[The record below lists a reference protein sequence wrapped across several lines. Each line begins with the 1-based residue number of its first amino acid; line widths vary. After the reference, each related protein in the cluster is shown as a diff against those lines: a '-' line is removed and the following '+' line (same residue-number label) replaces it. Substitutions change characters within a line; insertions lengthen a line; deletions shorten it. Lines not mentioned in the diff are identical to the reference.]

1 MLPKQVSLSI
11 ILNKSR
17 DVFLKFFLCIL
28 IFSGLKCV
36 DGINELNSEVECD
49 DMGGA
54 GFCAKVTYKSVK
66 TTARTCA
73 IPLVINKYGLTGPG
87 CKDVI
92 ELGIEAKIR
101 LCEGDLCNAY

>member
-1 MLPKQVSLSI
+1 M
-11 ILNKSR
+11 
-17 DVFLKFFLCIL
+17 
-28 IFSGLKCV
+28 

-73 IPLVINKYGLTGPG
+73 IPLVMDDLKKNGLTGPG

-101 LCEGDLCNAY
+101 LCEGDLCNAD